1 MTEAQI
7 QARMAAIEK
16 YMQTEQITFPH
27 AVALAGEWKGLG
39 MVLNPV
45 GYEGAWSLLTRTQGF

>member
-16 YMQTEQITFPH
+16 YLIEQQITLTH
-27 AVALAGEWKGLG
+27 AIALAGEWKGLSRT
-39 MVLNPV
+39 LDPNC
-45 GYEGAWSLLTRTQGF
+45 EGTWSLLTRTQGR

>member
-16 YMQTEQITFPH
+16 YLTEQQITSTH
-27 AVALAGEWKGLG
+27 AIALAGEWKGLG
-39 MVLNPV
+39 RTLDPNC
-45 GYEGAWSLLTRTQGF
+45 EGAWSLLTRTQGF

>member
-16 YMQTEQITFPH
+16 YLTEQQITSTH
-27 AVALAGEWKGLG
+27 AIALAGEWKGLG

-45 GYEGAWSLLTRTQGF
+45 GYEGAWSLLTRTQGR